1 MTDDAQW
8 RRPDEPAEDA
18 DAALGT
24 GRPVPPEPGYQGPP
38 PTDPPPA
45 GWRPPLV
52 VQPPLPRSLP
62 WQDHESLDAQER
74 SARTL
79 TLGVGMVAA
88 AILLVL
94 LCALCARTLF

>member
-8 RRPDEPAEDA
+8 RRPEKPPEEATA
-18 DAALGT
+18 PRT
-24 GRPVPPEPGYQGPP
+24 GVPVPPEPGYQGPP
-38 PTDPPPA
+38 PTDPPPT

-52 VQPPLPRSLP
+52 VQPPPPRPLPR
-62 WQDHESLDAQER
+62 QDHQSLDAEER

-88 AILLVL
+88 AVLVVL
-94 LCALCARTLF
+94 LCAFCARTLF